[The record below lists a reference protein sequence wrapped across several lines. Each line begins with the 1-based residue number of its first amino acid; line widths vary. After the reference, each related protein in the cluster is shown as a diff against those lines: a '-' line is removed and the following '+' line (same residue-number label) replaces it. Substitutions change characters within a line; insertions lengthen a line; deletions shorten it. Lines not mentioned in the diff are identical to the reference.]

1 MSESSHEHVTRR
13 TTRSHHPTPFLHW
26 SCHVVAWDCVVIFHR
41 CFHAPFV
48 WHMFFKPY
56 SYLRCASQPGPPY
69 HEVAASNPP
78 GQCLNAL
85 DDKHPS
91 YLCVSE
97 LHGETNDKRVKE
109 SGKEDRKDGW
119 IHEWKTEGTDELTQ
133 EKNQMQPTNPNAHTY
148 VNADDVETHGNAVMQ
163 NTFLKKIVKSH
174 ASAAAEDTISFWN
187 MGRRQMHYRAVWLGW
202 VDVKRVVS
210 GWVLWPHQQ
219 VIF

>member
-119 IHEWKTEGTDELTQ
+119 IHEWKPEGTDELTQ
-133 EKNQMQPTNPNAHTY
+133 EKTRCSPRTRMLTRMLMLMMSKHMEMQSCRTLFWKKLWSPMQVQLLKTQSLF
-148 VNADDVETHGNAVMQ
+148 ETWG
-163 NTFLKKIVKSH
+163 
-174 ASAAAEDTISFWN
+174 
-187 MGRRQMHYRAVWLGW
+187 
-202 VDVKRVVS
+202 VDKCITVRC
-210 GWVLWPHQQ
+210 G
-219 VIF
+219 